1 MFTWCENKSFSFF
14 FQFGGK
20 VNGRLIIDVAM
31 VDPFYGLWVFAVSY
45 THLDREYFQCDQ
57 RGGFGG
63 ARDDRCN

>member
-31 VDPFYGLWVFAVSY
+31 VDPFYGLWVFVKHPFINRAM
-45 THLDREYFQCDQ
+45 
-57 RGGFGG
+57 GFWLFYKVPWIG
-63 ARDDRCN
+63 

>member
-31 VDPFYGLWVFAVSY
+31 VDPFYGLWV
-45 THLDREYFQCDQ
+45 L
-57 RGGFGG
+57 
-63 ARDDRCN
+63 